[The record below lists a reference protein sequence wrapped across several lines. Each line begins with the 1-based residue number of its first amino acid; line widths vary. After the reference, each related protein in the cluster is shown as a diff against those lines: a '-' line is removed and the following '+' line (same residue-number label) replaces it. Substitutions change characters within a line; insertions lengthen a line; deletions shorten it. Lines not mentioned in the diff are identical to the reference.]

1 MVVSLFGESP
11 EDQRD
16 FRIGLAG
23 LLAGTHALRILA
35 ENGLASAT
43 EIATS
48 LAGVKQLLDKIPTWR
63 AGEREQLEEMFDKI
77 TLVAARNYGAKND

>member
-1 MVVSLFGESP
+1 MVVSMFGEST

-43 EIATS
+43 DMSTS
-48 LAGVKQLLDKIPTWR
+48 LAGVKQLLDQITSWR
-63 AGEREQLEEMFDKI
+63 PGEREQLDDMFENLI
-77 TLVAARNYGAKND
+77 RTAALQYGTKHD